1 MGPNLRSFAEALV
14 ILVILLAS
22 ARVDADAR
30 QARYPALIDP
40 DTIAPQPPR
49 ELMRR
54 ALSGDL
60 PASEMVAGHFQAVG
74 TLDEGEYWTTI
85 AAENG
90 SVVHM
95 VNIASLFLLR
105 SDAVDDGSRCR
116 RAMFWYER
124 ALVTASQRER
134 RRLRLRESHADIRD
148 RVKKCLATAASE
160 GH

>member
-1 MGPNLRSFAEALV
+1 MGTTLRSVAEALV

-22 ARVDADAR
+22 AIVEADAR
-30 QARYPALIDP
+30 QMVNPALIEP
-40 DTIAPQPPR
+40 DAIAPQRLR
-49 ELMRR
+49 ELMPR

-60 PASEMVAGHFQAVG
+60 LASEMVAAHFQAVG
-74 TLDEGEYWTTI
+74 TLAEGEYWTTI

-95 VNIASLFLLR
+95 VNIASLLLLR
-105 SDAVDDGSRCR
+105 SEATDDGSRCR

-124 ALVTASQRER
+124 ALATASQRER
-134 RRLRLRESHADIRD
+134 RRLRLRENHADIRD
-148 RVKKCLATAASE
+148 RVRKCLATAASE